1 MNTKKNVAPR
11 FIIDFAKKQI
21 IGTKASFN
29 KAGKGEGEIYT
40 ELATKMA
47 AHPDF
52 KLEIKEQKKRGTK
65 AKQTYDGLNFDL
77 MEKYI
82 AIQDDSNALME
93 AYNGAKKMAK
103 NTGSSVYPF
112 VKKWFLAQFKN
123 FDVAEAKAAIS
134 DYNIAVVNQKT
145 SATPDGENNVKL
157 AS

>member
-77 MEKYI
+77 MEKFI
-82 AIQDDSNALME
+82 AIQDNSESLMR
-93 AYNGAKKMAK
+93 AYNGARKMAED
-103 NTGSSVYPF
+103 TGTSKYPF
-112 VKKWFLAQFKN
+112 VKKWFLGQFKD
-123 FDVAEAKAAIS
+123 FDVAEAKEAIS
-134 DYNIAVVNQKT
+134 NHNISLVVQNAT
-145 SATPDGENNVKL
+145 ATPHTEND
-157 AS
+157 AADAA

>member
-11 FIIDFAKKQI
+11 FIIDFTKKQI

-52 KLEIKEQKKRGTK
+52 KLEIKEQKKRVAK

-82 AIQDDSNALME
+82 GIQKDSESLML

-103 NTGSSVYPF
+103 DTGSSVYPF
-112 VKKWFLAQFKN
+112 TKKWFLGQFEN
-123 FDVAEAKAAIS
+123 FDVAEAKKEIS
-134 DYNIAVVNQKT
+134 DYYISLVDKNTA
-145 SATPDGENNVKL
+145 ATPSGENVTKL
-157 AS
+157 FA